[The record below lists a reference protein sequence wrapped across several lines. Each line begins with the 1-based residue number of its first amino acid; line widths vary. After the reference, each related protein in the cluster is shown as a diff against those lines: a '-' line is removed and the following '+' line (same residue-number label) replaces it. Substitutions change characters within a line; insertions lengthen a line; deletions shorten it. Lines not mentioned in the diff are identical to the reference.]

1 MTVLYV
7 LSFISLLIQICF
19 VTVAIGKL
27 NANTSFDIFSQF
39 FLYWFTAAG
48 LYYLAELVEEY
59 TVASRKII
67 STLIILT
74 ILIHILILIFDR
86 HVPWVMVMSGLLA
99 QVLHGIIIRNFPYV
113 NFLSIPFIG
122 AVILLFAN
130 HYLAFSY
137 FSSNYH
143 TFSEVMAYFIVCMWL
158 VPFSLFVSLSANDNV
173 LPTVN
178 EKTSLLNSNNKQDD
192 VVSNYFSKR
201 GKRVGLLQLFN
212 YARESLLP
220 TRNKKSF

>member
-1 MTVLYV
+1 M
-7 LSFISLLIQICF
+7 IS
-19 VTVAIGKL
+19 A
-27 NANTSFDIFSQF
+27 S
-39 FLYWFTAAG
+39 G

-74 ILIHILILIFDR
+74 ILIHVLLLIFDQL
-86 HVPWVMVMSGLLA
+86 PWTMVLSGLA
-99 QVLHGIIIRNFPYV
+99 AHILHAFIIRDFPYV
-113 NFLSIPFIG
+113 KFFSIPFIG
-122 AVILLFAN
+122 AVILLFVN
-130 HYLAFSY
+130 HYFAFSY

-143 TFSEVMAYFIVCMWL
+143 PFSEVMAYFIICMWL
-158 VPFSLFVSLSANDNV
+158 VPFALFVSLSANDNV
-173 LPTVN
+173 LPTTVN
-178 EKTSLLNSNNKQDD
+178 ENTSLLHSNNKQDD

-212 YARESLLP
+212 YARESILP

>member
-1 MTVLYV
+1 M
-7 LSFISLLIQICF
+7 LLIFLIK
-19 VTVAIGKL
+19 V
-27 NANTSFDIFSQF
+27 FS
-39 FLYWFTAAG
+39 YNFTAAG

-74 ILIHILILIFDR
+74 IIIHILILIFDR
-86 HVPWVMVMSGLLA
+86 HVPWIMITFGLLA
-99 QVLHGIIIRNFPYV
+99 QVLHGIIIRDFPYV

-122 AVILLFAN
+122 AVILLIAN
-130 HYLAFSY
+130 HYFAFSY
-137 FSSNYH
+137 FSSNFH
-143 TFSEVMAYFIVCMWL
+143 PFSEVMAYFIVCMWL

-178 EKTSLLNSNNKQDD
+178 EKTSLLHANNKDD

-201 GKRVGLLQLFN
+201 GNRVGLLQLFN

-220 TRNKKSF
+220 TRNKKAF